1 MAIGLGKIFGFNF
14 LENFNYPFI
23 SNSITE
29 FWRRWHMSLGSW
41 FRDYVYIPLG
51 GNRKGKKRQIINIL
65 IVWLLT
71 GLWHGASWNFILWGL
86 FYGIVLLFEKLFFK
100 KYLDKLPDFF
110 KHLYTIV
117 IVLIAWV
124 LFAFT
129 NLSKGLHYLSL
140 LFGGAKF
147 INGYAIY
154 FLRDN
159 ALLFMICFIA
169 CTPIAKTKFNFITKH
184 EYFVP
189 VCVLLLLFI
198 CTSFIVDASYNPF
211 LYFRF

>member
-1 MAIGLGKIFGFNF
+1 MA
-14 LENFNYPFI
+14 
-23 SNSITE
+23 
-29 FWRRWHMSLGSW
+29 H
-41 FRDYVYIPLG
+41 
-51 GNRKGKKRQIINIL
+51 
-65 IVWLLT
+65 
-71 GLWHGASWNFILWGL
+71 HGTL
-86 FYGIVLLFEKLFFK
+86 FFGIVLLFEKLFFK

-129 NLSKGLHYLSL
+129 DLSKGLHYLSL

-159 ALLFMICFIA
+159 ALLFLICFIA
-169 CTPIAKTKFNFITKH
+169 STPIAKTKFNFITKH
-184 EYFVP
+184 EYLVP